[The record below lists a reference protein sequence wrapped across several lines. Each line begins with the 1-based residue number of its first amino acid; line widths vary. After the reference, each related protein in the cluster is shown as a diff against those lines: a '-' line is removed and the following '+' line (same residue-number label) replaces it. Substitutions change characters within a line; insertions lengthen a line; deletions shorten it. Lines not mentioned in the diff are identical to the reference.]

1 MKQHVA
7 GLISLV
13 LVFVFGSIGP
23 VRAEESLRI
32 GILPVLDTLP
42 LQVAV
47 QDGLFQEEGLAVE
60 LVSFTSAL
68 ERDTAIQ
75 SGKLDGYF
83 GDLLNTLLLAKQ
95 GVPLRMITISYRST
109 PGQPMFG
116 VALSPGTDAGN
127 LPQPCKVGISTS
139 SIIEYLLNRM
149 QRLPELRQQH
159 FTIVEVRK
167 IPIRL
172 QMLLSGQLDA
182 ALLPEPL
189 LALAKLK
196 NCAVLATDTS
206 LKMAE
211 TVVCLVEKALPQA
224 GKFMDAYEEAV
235 QRIND
240 DPEKYRVLMVEKCRI
255 PKPLEKDFPVYTFP
269 PPQEPTENEVF
280 EVQQWMLAHGLLDKL
295 LPYDTLVP

>member
-1 MKQHVA
+1 MKQLAV
-7 GLISLV
+7 GVVSLLLLL
-13 LVFVFGSIGP
+13 LVVCSGAAS
-23 VRAEESLRI
+23 AEENLRI

-47 QDGLFQEEGLAVE
+47 QDGLFKDHGLDVE
-60 LVSFTSAL
+60 LVEFTSAL

-83 GDLLNTLLLAKQ
+83 GDMLNTLLLAKQ
-95 GVPLRMITISYRST
+95 GVPLKMLTVSYRST

-116 VALSPGTDAGN
+116 IALSPETDPKA
-127 LPQPCKVGISTS
+127 LPQPCNVGISTS

-149 QRLPELRQQH
+149 QMMPELQGQH
-159 FTIVEVRK
+159 FSIVEVRK

-172 QMLLSGQLDA
+172 QMLLSSQLDA

-189 LALAKLK
+189 LSLAKLK
-196 NCAVLATDTS
+196 GCPVLTTDES
-206 LKMAE
+206 LKMPV
-211 TVVCLVEKALPQA
+211 TVVCLVEKALPRA
-224 GKFMDAYEEAV
+224 DAFMDAYEEAV
-235 QRIND
+235 KRIND
-240 DPEKYRVLMVEKCRI
+240 DPEKYRALMVEKCRI

-269 PPQEPTENEVF
+269 TPQVPTENEVF
-280 EVQQWMLAHGLLDKL
+280 EVQQWMLTRGLLDKL

>member
-1 MKQHVA
+1 MKQLAV
-7 GLISLV
+7 GVISLLLLF
-13 LVFVFGSIGP
+13 LVACPGVA
-23 VRAEESLRI
+23 RAEENLRI

-47 QDGLFQEEGLAVE
+47 QEGLFKEQGLNVE
-60 LVSFTSAL
+60 LVPFTSAL

-75 SGKLDGYF
+75 SNKLDGYF
-83 GDLLNTLLLAKQ
+83 GDMLNTLLLAKQ
-95 GVPLRMITISYRST
+95 GVPLRMLTVSYRST

-116 VALSPGTDAGN
+116 IALAPGVDAGA
-127 LPQPCKVGISTS
+127 LPQPCNVGVSTS

-149 QRLPELRQQH
+149 QRAPELREQH
-159 FTIVEVRK
+159 FSIVEVRN

-189 LALAKLK
+189 LS
-196 NCAVLATDTS
+196 LATLKGCPVLSTDES
-206 LKMAE
+206 LKMPV
-211 TVVCLVEKALPQA
+211 TVVCLLQKALPQA
-224 GKFMDAYEEAV
+224 DAFMDAYEEAV
-235 QRIND
+235 KRIND
-240 DPEKYRVLMVEKCRI
+240 NPEKYRELMVEKCRI

-269 PPQEPTENEVF
+269 TPQTPTENELF
-280 EVQQWMLAHGLLDKL
+280 EVQQWMLTRGLLDKL

>member
-1 MKQHVA
+1 MLLLLVIFA
-7 GLISLV
+7 G
-13 LVFVFGSIGP
+13 G
-23 VRAEESLRI
+23 AEAQGQSLRI

-47 QDGLFQEEGLAVE
+47 QDGLFKEQGLDVT
-60 LVSFTSAL
+60 LVPFTSAL

-83 GDLLNTLLLAKQ
+83 GDMLNTLLLAKQ
-95 GVPLRMITISYRST
+95 GVPLRMLTVSYRST

-116 VALSPGTDAGN
+116 IVLSPGTDAKA

-149 QRLPELRQQH
+149 ERQPELQGQH
-159 FTIVEVRK
+159 FSIVEVRK

-172 QMLLSGQLDA
+172 QMLLSDQLES

-189 LALAKLK
+189 LSLAKLK
-196 NCAVLATDTS
+196 KCTVLATDED
-206 LKMAE
+206 LKIPV
-211 TVVCLVEKALPQA
+211 TVVCLVEKALPRSDA
-224 GKFMDAYEEAV
+224 FMEAYEEAV
-235 QRIND
+235 RRIND
-240 DPEKYRVLMVEKCRI
+240 TPEKYRQLMVEKCRI

-269 PPQEPTENEVF
+269 APQPPTENEVF
-280 EVQQWMLAHGLLDKL
+280 EVQQWMLSRGLLEKL